1 MGTYA
6 IRKFLYGLAVMG
18 GVILVVFV
26 LFNILPGDPARMTMG
41 QRSDVQSLDAVRK
54 EFGLD
59 RSKPVQFFL
68 YINDLSPLSI
78 HPNTAENQEKY
89 HYQQLFKLGKDVVV
103 IKVPYLRRSYQTKRD
118 VTTILSETV
127 PNTFILALTAMI
139 FATGIGVFLGVLS
152 AVHKGTWIDNAANSF
167 AILGISAP
175 SFFAGIIIAWLFGFL
190 LADYTGLNMSGS
202 LYSYDPFKGEVIT
215 WRNLWLPMVTLG
227 LRPLAIIVQLTRSAM
242 LDVLAQDYI
251 RTAKAKGLGRKT
263 IIYKHALKNALNPVI
278 TAISGWFASLLA
290 GSFFVEYIFGYNGLG
305 RTTVTALEMSDFP
318 VVMGAILFIAFVFVV
333 MNILVDILYAWEV
346 KLSPSILLKM
356 AKLPL
361 GSWKAKPL
369 KTMIILKLVS

>member
-1 MGTYA
+1 MIRYA
-6 IRKFLYGLAVMG
+6 VKKFLYGLAVMA
-18 GVILVVFV
+18 GVVVVVFV

-41 QRSDVQSLDAVRK
+41 QRSDVSSLEAVRK

-59 RSKPVQFFL
+59 KSKPVQFFL
-68 YINDLSPLSI
+68 YLNDLSPIGL
-78 HPNTAENQEKY
+78 HENTPEAKEKY
-89 HYQQLFKLGKDVVV
+89 HYVKLIALGTESIALKW
-103 IKVPYLRRSYQTKRD
+103 PYLRRSYQTKRD

-139 FATGIGVFLGVLS
+139 FATLIGVFLGVIS
-152 AVHKGTWIDNAANSF
+152 AVHKDTWIDKTANSF

-175 SFFAGIIIAWLFGFL
+175 SFFAGIIIAWLFGFVL
-190 LADYTGLNMSGS
+190 SDYTGLNMSGS
-202 LYSYDPFKGEVIT
+202 LYSYDPFEGEIMT
-215 WRNLWLPMVTLG
+215 WKNLWLPMITLG

-251 RTAKAKGLGRKT
+251 RTARAKGLSRNA

-305 RTTVTALEMSDFP
+305 RTTVNALEMSDFP
-318 VVMGAILFIAFVFVV
+318 VVMGSILFIALVFVII
-333 MNILVDILYAWEV
+333 NILVDVLYAFVDPRV
-346 KLSPSILLKM
+346 KL
-356 AKLPL
+356 A
-361 GSWKAKPL
+361 
-369 KTMIILKLVS
+369 

>member
-1 MGTYA
+1 MGAYVL
-6 IRKFLYGLAVMG
+6 RKFLYGLAVMA

-26 LFNILPGDPARMTMG
+26 LFNILPSDPARMTMG

-59 RSKPVQFFL
+59 RSKPIQFLL
-68 YINDLSPLSI
+68 YMNDLSPLSI
-78 HPNTAENQEKY
+78 HSFTAENQEKY
-89 HYQQLFKLGKDVVV
+89 HFQQLFKVGMDAIV
-103 IKVPYLRRSYQTKRD
+103 IKMPYLRRSYQTKRD

-127 PNTFILALTAMI
+127 PNTFVLALTAML
-139 FATGIGVFLGVLS
+139 FATLIGVFLGVLS
-152 AVHKGTWIDNAANSF
+152 AVHKDTWIDNAANSF

-175 SFFAGIIIAWLFGFL
+175 SFFAGIIIAWLFGFV

-202 LYSYDPFKGEVIT
+202 LYSYDPFKGEIIT
-215 WRNLWLPMVTLG
+215 WRNLWLPMITLG

-251 RTAKAKGLGRKT
+251 RTAKAKGLGRNS

-333 MNILVDILYAWEV
+333 MNILVDILYAWVDPRV
-346 KLSPSILLKM
+346 KL
-356 AKLPL
+356 
-361 GSWKAKPL
+361 
-369 KTMIILKLVS
+369 V

>member
-1 MGTYA
+1 MFQYA
-6 IRKFLYGLAVMG
+6 IKKFLYGLAVMA
-18 GVILVVFV
+18 GVVSVVFV

-41 QRSDVQSLDAVRK
+41 QRSDVQSLEAVRK

-59 RSKPVQFFL
+59 KSRPVQFFL
-68 YINDLSPLSI
+68 YLNDLSPFSI
-78 HPNTAENQEKY
+78 HPDEEGNRKKY
-89 HYQQLFKLGKDVVV
+89 HYVRLIGIGKEV
-103 IKVPYLRRSYQTKRD
+103 IVLKWPYLRRSYQTKRE
-118 VTTILSETV
+118 VTSILRETV

-139 FATGIGVFLGVLS
+139 FATIIGVFLGVLS
-152 AVHKGTWIDNAANSF
+152 AVHKDTWIDKAANSF

-175 SFFAGIIIAWLFGFL
+175 SFFVGIIIAWLFGFVL
-190 LADYTGLNMSGS
+190 SDYTGLNMSGS
-202 LYSYDPFKGEVIT
+202 LYSYDPFKGEIMT
-215 WRNLWLPMVTLG
+215 WKNLWLPMLTLG

-251 RTAKAKGLGRKT
+251 RTARAKGLGRNA

-318 VVMGAILFIAFVFVV
+318 VVMGSILFIAFIFVLI
-333 MNILVDILYAWEV
+333 NILVDVLYAFVDPRV
-346 KLSPSILLKM
+346 KL
-356 AKLPL
+356 A
-361 GSWKAKPL
+361 
-369 KTMIILKLVS
+369 

>member
-1 MGTYA
+1 MSTY
-6 IRKFLYGLAVMG
+6 ILRKFLYGLAVMA

-59 RSKPVQFFL
+59 RSKPIQFLL
-68 YINDLSPLSI
+68 YMNDLSPLSI
-78 HPNTAENQEKY
+78 HPFTAENQEKY
-89 HYQQLFKLGKDVVV
+89 HYQQLFKVGNDVIV

-127 PNTFILALTAMI
+127 PNTFVLALTAML
-139 FATGIGVFLGVLS
+139 FATMIGVFLGVLS
-152 AVHKGTWIDNAANSF
+152 AVHKGTWIDNASNSF

-175 SFFAGIIIAWLFGFL
+175 SFFAGIIIAWLFGFV

-202 LYSYDPFKGEVIT
+202 LYSYDPFKGEIIT
-215 WRNLWLPMVTLG
+215 WRNLWLPMITLG

-251 RTAKAKGLGRKT
+251 RTAKAKGLGRNA

-305 RTTVTALEMSDFP
+305 RTTVNALEMSDFP

-333 MNILVDILYAWEV
+333 MNILVDILYAWVDPRV
-346 KLSPSILLKM
+346 KL
-356 AKLPL
+356 
-361 GSWKAKPL
+361 
-369 KTMIILKLVS
+369 V